1 MICPQPRAEP
11 ASTGLRTHYV
21 APMCGR
27 YAITTAPEAMRQL
40 FKYKEMPDFPPRYN
54 VAPSQ
59 PIPVVRLWD
68 GERQFALMRWGL
80 IPGFVKDTKTIS
92 LLFNAR
98 GETVNERPAFKNA
111 MKRRRCLIPAN
122 GFYEWRRDGSSN
134 RPHFVQRKDGGPVAF
149 AGLWETWIGPNGEE
163 LDTAAIVTT
172 DASPLVRSIHHRMP
186 VILEPETW
194 DMWLD
199 TARVDEHMAAALI
212 VPARDE
218 LLEVYEV
225 SPAVNR
231 AVHDGPELIAPY
243 TAPPAAE
250 APSPEKPARKAKKDD
265 RQQSLF

>member
-1 MICPQPRAEP
+1 
-11 ASTGLRTHYV
+11 
-21 APMCGR
+21 MCGR
-27 YAITTAPEAMRQL
+27 YAITTAPEAMRRI
-40 FKYKEMPDFPPRYN
+40 FKYQEMPDFPARYN

-80 IPGFVKDTKTIS
+80 IPGFVKDPKTIS

-122 GFYEWRRDGSSN
+122 GFYEWRRDGASN
-134 RPHFVQRKDGGPVAF
+134 QPYFIQRRDGGLLAF

-172 DASPLVRSIHHRMP
+172 DASPSIRSIHHRMP
-186 VILEPETW
+186 VILPPETW

-199 TARVDEHMAAALI
+199 SRRVDAQMAAALI
-212 VPARDE
+212 AAAPDDA
-218 LLEVYEV
+218 LEVYEV

-231 AVHDGPELIAPY
+231 AVHDGPELIARY
-243 TAPPAAE
+243 TPPPVTETAAAPAKA
-250 APSPEKPARKAKKDD
+250 ARKSKKDD

>member
-1 MICPQPRAEP
+1 
-11 ASTGLRTHYV
+11 
-21 APMCGR
+21 MCGR

-40 FKYKEMPDFPPRYN
+40 FKYKEMPDFPARYN

-59 PIPVVRLWD
+59 PIPVVWLSD
-68 GERQFALMRWGL
+68 GERRFTLMRWGL
-80 IPGFVKDTKTIS
+80 IPGFVKDPKTIS

-122 GFYEWRRDGSSN
+122 GFYEWKRDGTSN
-134 RPHFVQRKDGGPVAF
+134 RPHFIQRKDGGPMAF

-172 DASPLVRSIHHRMP
+172 DATPSIRTIHHRMP
-186 VILEPETW
+186 VILPPEAW

-199 TARVDEHMAAALI
+199 TARVDQNMAAAMI
-212 VPARDE
+212 APAPDD

-225 SPAVNR
+225 APAVNR
-231 AVHDGPELIAPY
+231 AIHDGPELIARY
-243 TAPPAAE
+243 TAPPASETPPPA
-250 APSPEKPARKAKKDD
+250 KPARKAKKDD

>member
-1 MICPQPRAEP
+1 
-11 ASTGLRTHYV
+11 
-21 APMCGR
+21 MCGR
-27 YAITTAPEAMRQL
+27 YAITTAPEAMRRI
-40 FKYKEMPDFPPRYN
+40 FKYQEMPDFPARYN

-59 PIPVVRLWD
+59 PIPVVRLWE

-80 IPGFVKDTKTIS
+80 IPGFVKDPKTIS

-122 GFYEWRRDGSSN
+122 GFYEWRRDGASN
-134 RPHFVQRKDGGPVAF
+134 QPYFIQRRDGGLLAF

-172 DASPLVRSIHHRMP
+172 DASPSIRSIHHRMP
-186 VILEPETW
+186 VILPPETW

-199 TARVDEHMAAALI
+199 SRRVDAQMAAALI
-212 VPARDE
+212 AAAPDDA
-218 LLEVYEV
+218 LEVYEV

-231 AVHDGPELIAPY
+231 AVHDGPELIARY
-243 TAPPAAE
+243 TPPPVTETAAAPAKA
-250 APSPEKPARKAKKDD
+250 ARKSKKDD